1 MPGYFRAT
9 AIVMT
14 AGAITGAAVL
24 AMLPSAPI
32 DQSDDSH
39 PPLFTILEGSGRLQ
53 VSCRQ
58 QLWVNSDRGCQT
70 WTVPHPNVERILL
83 EKTDA
88 IGTGAVTEN
97 PGARAPAEIPDL
109 PMPAPKSETPPVPPI
124 VAQRDQVLPHITAR
138 HDESPPDRAAE
149 TVNAADARIVGGE
162 TVAEVRSRASPVPDD
177 KTKVIRRSTDAARN
191 IPVASRS
198 ADGTRRV
205 IMIRPTS
212 RQDVLYYSANSA
224 MPPPDNTQVHG
235 VVASFFNGLGGLVP
249 H

>member
-14 AGAITGAAVL
+14 AGAIAGVAVL

-32 DQSDDSH
+32 DPRDDSR
-39 PPLFTILEGSGRLQ
+39 PPLFTILEGSDRPQ
-53 VSCRQ
+53 VSCKQ

-88 IGTGAVTEN
+88 IGTGAATEN

-109 PMPAPKSETPPVPPI
+109 PMPAPKSETPAVPPV
-124 VAQRDQVLPHITAR
+124 VAQRDQALPHITAQP
-138 HDESPPDRAAE
+138 DESRSDRAAE
-149 TVNAADARIVGGE
+149 TVYAADARIVSGE
-162 TVAEVRSRASPVPDD
+162 TVAEVRSRASPAPDD
-177 KTKVIRRSTDAARN
+177 KTKVIRRGTDAARN

-224 MPPPDNTQVHG
+224 KPPPDNIQVHG
-235 VVASFFNGLGGLVP
+235 VVASFFSGLGGLVP
-249 H
+249 R